1 MWTYLLKENFE
12 TKKFFQNFH
21 KMIQTQFQTQ
31 IRILRTHNGNECISK
46 NLGDYLA
53 NNGIIHQTSYI
64 NTPQQK
70 GKLDIS

>member
-1 MWTYLLKENFE
+1 
-12 TKKFFQNFH
+12 
-21 KMIQTQFQTQ
+21 MIQTQFQTQ
-31 IRILRTHNGNECISK
+31 IRILRTHNGNEYISK